1 LQYYDPMQSN
11 TQLTANLLEV
21 GKHYYMKSEDKFVEV
36 ICEEM
41 IVVDRG
47 FYGQP
52 IYLIARASDGEK
64 FMVTRLRKDHFE
76 DAKGHRVGFIE
87 YAEGII

>member
-1 LQYYDPMQSN
+1 MKSN

-21 GKHYYMKSEDKFVEV
+21 GKRYYMDSNLTFTEV

-64 FMVTRLRKDHFE
+64 FMITRLRKDHFE
-76 DAKGHRVGFIE
+76 DAKGRRVGFVE
-87 YAEGII
+87 FAEVISK

>member
-1 LQYYDPMQSN
+1 MKSN
-11 TQLTANLLEV
+11 TQLAANLLEV

-64 FMVTRLRKDHFE
+64 FMITRFRKDHFE

-87 YAEGII
+87 FSEVIS

>member
-1 LQYYDPMQSN
+1 MNN

-21 GKHYYMKSEDKFVEV
+21 GKRYYMKSNDTFAEV

-52 IYLIARASDGEK
+52 IYLIARAGEK
-64 FMVTRLRKDHFE
+64 FMITRLRKDHFE
-76 DAKGHRVGFIE
+76 DAKGRRVGFVE
-87 YAEGII
+87 FAEVVS

>member
-1 LQYYDPMQSN
+1 MTSN

-21 GKHYYMKSEDKFVEV
+21 GKRYYMKSINDYFGFVEV

-64 FMVTRLRKDHFE
+64 FMITRLRKDHFE
-76 DAKGHRVGFIE
+76 DAKGRRVGFVE
-87 YAEGII
+87 FAEVVSK

>member
-1 LQYYDPMQSN
+1 MKSN
-11 TQLTANLLEV
+11 TQLAANLLEV
-21 GKHYYMKSEDKFVEV
+21 GKHYYMKYEDKFVEV

-52 IYLIARASDGEK
+52 VYLIARVYDGEK
-64 FMVTRLRKDHFE
+64 FMITRLRKDHFE

-87 YAEGII
+87 FSEVVS

>member
-1 LQYYDPMQSN
+1 MKSN

-21 GKHYYMKSEDKFVEV
+21 GKRYYMKSNDTFAEV

-52 IYLIARASDGEK
+52 VYLMARAFNGEK
-64 FMVTRLRKDHFE
+64 FMITRLRKDHFE
-76 DAKGHRVGFIE
+76 DAKGHRFGFVE
-87 YAEGII
+87 FSEIIP

>member
-1 LQYYDPMQSN
+1 MKSN

-21 GKHYYMKSEDKFVEV
+21 GKSYYMKSANDHGFVGV

-64 FMVTRLRKDHFE
+64 FMITRLRKDHFE
-76 DAKGHRVGFIE
+76 DAKGRRVGFLE
-87 YAEGII
+87 YAEVVSQ

>member
-1 LQYYDPMQSN
+1 MFDLMNN

-21 GKHYYMKSEDKFVEV
+21 GKRYYMKSVNDHGFVEV

-64 FMVTRLRKDHFE
+64 FMITRLRKDHFE
-76 DAKGHRVGFIE
+76 DAKGRRVGFVE
-87 YAEGII
+87 YAEVVS